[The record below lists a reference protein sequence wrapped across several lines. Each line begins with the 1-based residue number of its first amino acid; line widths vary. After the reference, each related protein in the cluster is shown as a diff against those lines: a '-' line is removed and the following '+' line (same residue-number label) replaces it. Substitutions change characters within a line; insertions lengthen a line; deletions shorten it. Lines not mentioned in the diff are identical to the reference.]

1 MKKLSFSLIA
11 IVAMLVVGCGP
22 KVPEQTIKNL
32 KAAFDGESTASA
44 KYEIYA
50 QKACQD
56 SMYNVA
62 KLFHAASVAEG
73 IHADN
78 LKKVLIK
85 LGSTD
90 TVANIGTIEPKST
103 LENIQDAINGE
114 KYEVDTMYPEFIA
127 VAEKEN
133 CVEAITVYRWAL
145 DTEAKHHAFYT
156 AALEKAATDEA
167 SLPSIYFVCPK
178 CGNTFTDL
186 DIEDPC
192 SFCQTARAAYIN
204 TTPKCEVA
212 AACCEVKKCSPDCAV
227 ANCPKC
233 AELNKAC
240 CQAQKCSPDCKDA
253 NCAKCAEMKKAC
265 ADKKAGCEKQ
275 TAVAKK

>member
-1 MKKLSFSLIA
+1 MKKLSLSLIA
-11 IVAMLVVGCGP
+11 VMAMFIIGCGSST
-22 KVPEQTIKNL
+22 PEQTIKNL

-62 KLFHAASVAEG
+62 KLFKAASIAEG
-73 IHADN
+73 IHAEN
-78 LKKVLIK
+78 LKKVLIE

-90 TVANIGTIEPKST
+90 TVANIGVIEPKST

-114 KYEVDTMYPEFIA
+114 KYEVDTMYPEFIT

-133 CVEAITVYRWAL
+133 CNKAVVVYRWAL

-167 SLPSIYFVCPK
+167 SLPSVYFVCPK
-178 CGNTFTDL
+178 CGNTFTDTE
-186 DIEDPC
+186 IEDPC
-192 SFCQTARAAYIN
+192 SFCMTARAAYIDC
-204 TTPKCEVA
+204 TPKCDA
-212 AACCEVKKCSPDCAV
+212 SKTACCEAKKC
-227 ANCPKC
+227 N
-233 AELNKAC
+233 
-240 CQAQKCSPDCKDA
+240 PDCKDA
-253 NCAKCAEMKKAC
+253 NCVKCAEMNKAC
-265 ADKKAGCEKQ
+265 ADSIAKCGKEGKCADKKEGCC
-275 TAVAKK
+275 KKK